1 MKSIVSHI
9 FFICFVPLFVLAD
22 VNSEFQALVQSFTEE
37 RLSPDQVHCGFIN
50 YIRLQQLMT
59 QVGPDMQMLA
69 KEAKVAQRP
78 VRQDSVLS
86 PGGHFM
92 LHFNWTGQD
101 SVPNVDIGNNGV
113 PDFVDSAGVYLEKTW
128 DVEITQLGFHRPP
141 GKDGNPIQVYPVYF
155 TNFSYYGLTTP
166 EDMVNYNGVTE
177 SAYTSYLEL
186 HNDYEGSMFYS
197 NGLEGLK
204 VTAAHE
210 FHHAIQLGYN
220 ADYSDNIF
228 FMEMTSTWLEDYVF
242 EEVNDYVFYLNSF
255 FRYLFSISFTST
267 SGFNPYANCLYV
279 HMLEKKYGPKI
290 ITDTWD
296 RIINEKALIALD
308 HELHLDARNSSFAE
322 SQNQYA
328 GWLYFTGSR
337 AIPDLYFPEGA
348 DYPEIEPDEGI
359 ESFDFGIADQGIR
372 LIELTP
378 PITGLAKAKVI
389 SQDDGKFSH
398 IINHQLLTKP
408 VDFGSNDI
416 ITINKNETTIVVLS
430 NPNDGFVDDLEY
442 EVKRGKIIT
451 VPETGEGPII
461 ISSNS
466 SAMNF
471 FNVPE
476 NATIRIFN
484 ILGQKIRTLRNESG
498 NQLVWNLKD
507 SSGKRI
513 TTGTYIYHVKTDGF
527 ELTGKLTV
535 FK

>member
-1 MKSIVSHI
+1 M
-9 FFICFVPLFVLAD
+9 
-22 VNSEFQALVQSFTEE
+22 
-37 RLSPDQVHCGFIN
+37 
-50 YIRLQQLMT
+50 
-59 QVGPDMQMLA
+59 
-69 KEAKVAQRP
+69 
-78 VRQDSVLS
+78 
-86 PGGHFM
+86 
-92 LHFNWTGQD
+92 
-101 SVPNVDIGNNGV
+101 
-113 PDFVDSAGVYLEKTW
+113 
-128 DVEITQLGFHRPP
+128 
-141 GKDGNPIQVYPVYF
+141 
-155 TNFSYYGLTTP
+155 
-166 EDMVNYNGVTE
+166 
-177 SAYTSYLEL
+177 
-186 HNDYEGSMFYS
+186 
-197 NGLEGLK
+197 
-204 VTAAHE
+204 
-210 FHHAIQLGYN
+210 
-220 ADYSDNIF
+220 
-228 FMEMTSTWLEDYVF
+228 
-242 EEVNDYVFYLNSF
+242 
-255 FRYLFSISFTST
+255 
-267 SGFNPYANCLYV
+267 
-279 HMLEKKYGPKI
+279 
-290 ITDTWD
+290 
-296 RIINEKALIALD
+296 
-308 HELHLDARNSSFAE
+308 
-322 SQNQYA
+322 
-328 GWLYFTGSR
+328 
-337 AIPDLYFPEGA
+337 
-348 DYPEIEPDEGI
+348 
-359 ESFDFGIADQGIR
+359 
-372 LIELTP
+372 IELTP

-498 NQLVWNLKD
+498 NKLVWNLKD